1 MYMQD
6 WLARLDDFLKM
17 TGKEILNHS
26 GTISHNQAIEKA
38 KTEYDK
44 YKETIKEELSN
55 VEKDFINQLENT
67 EKKINKK

>member
-6 WLARLDDFLKM
+6 WLARLDNFLKM
-17 TGKEILNHS
+17 TGKEILTHS

-44 YKETIKEELSN
+44 YEETTKNDIST
-55 VEKDFINQLENT
+55 VEKDFIKQIENI
-67 EKKINKK
+67 EKKLKK